1 LKDEIAKKGQEIR
14 EYDQRQIIP
23 LRTEHATQLQEQK
36 TLHQKEILNMQKDS
50 ESLQRTIAD
59 LNAKIQDLVIEKDR
73 YDKMKQENERY
84 YRQALHLERELKVCH
99 IATNITYRL

>member
-23 LRTEHATQLQEQK
+23 LRTEHAMQLQEQK
-36 TLHQKEILNMQKDS
+36 TLHQKEIINMQKDS
-50 ESLQRTIAD
+50 ESLQRTNAD

-84 YRQALHLERELKVCH
+84 YRQAFHLERELKVRVNSDQS
-99 IATNITYRL
+99 NI